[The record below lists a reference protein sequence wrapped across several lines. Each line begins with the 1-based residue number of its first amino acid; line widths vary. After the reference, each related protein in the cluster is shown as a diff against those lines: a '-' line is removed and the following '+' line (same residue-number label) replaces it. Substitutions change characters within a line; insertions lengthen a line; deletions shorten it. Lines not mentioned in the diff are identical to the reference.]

1 MNSLDSRFWGDF
13 PESSVIGKSFFV
25 YWPITKT
32 VRVGQSITRADQMNA
47 ANSETVLI
55 TGASSGIGLE
65 LARCFA
71 ADGCRLILL
80 ARNTD
85 ALEALAGELR
95 QAHKIE
101 TLVLTADLSR
111 PETPARV
118 FKELQGRGI
127 KVDVL
132 VNNAGFGANGTFAGL
147 PLQRQLEMIQVNIT
161 ALTNLTGLFLPGM
174 IERRRGGV
182 LNVGSLAGFLPG
194 PGMDD
199 LLRDQSLR
207 AFLHRGAG
215 GRTRRHGSDGD
226 GALSR
231 PDGDQF
237 RQHLARPKNAAA
249 EHAQNAGGN
258 RRELRPP
265 RFSPGQ
271 TAGHSRLAIPRSLFA
286 ASNHASLARAQNG
299 ETIQRHKG
307 ISPKSTHSLLNPHTF
322 AIVI

>member
-1 MNSLDSRFWGDF
+1 MNDTN
-13 PESSVIGKSFFV
+13 K
-25 YWPITKT
+25 
-32 VRVGQSITRADQMNA
+32 
-47 ANSETVLI
+47 ETVLI
-55 TGASSGIGLE
+55 TGASSGIGRE

-95 QAHKIE
+95 QAHEIE

-147 PLQRQLEMIQVNIT
+147 PLPRQLEMIQVNIT

-182 LNVGSLAGFLPG
+182 LNVGSLAGFLSG
-194 PGMDD
+194 PGMNVYYATKAFV
-199 LLRDQSLR
+199 LSFTEALAEELAGTGVTATALCPGPTATNFGNISHGQKMRRLNTPKMPAATVASFGHR
-207 AFLHRGAG
+207 AFRQ
-215 GRTRRHGSDGD
+215 GR
-226 GALSR
+226 
-231 PDGDQF
+231 P
-237 RQHLARPKNAAA
+237 
-249 EHAQNAGGN
+249 
-258 RRELRPP
+258 
-265 RFSPGQ
+265 
-271 TAGHSRLAIPRSLFA
+271 LAIPGWQY
-286 ASNHASLARAQNG
+286 HV
-299 ETIQRHKG
+299 
-307 ISPKSTHSLLNPHTF
+307 LLLLLRIMPRWL
-322 AIVI
+322 VR

>member
-1 MNSLDSRFWGDF
+1 MNDTN
-13 PESSVIGKSFFV
+13 K
-25 YWPITKT
+25 
-32 VRVGQSITRADQMNA
+32 
-47 ANSETVLI
+47 ETVLI

-111 PETPARV
+111 PEIPERV

-127 KVDVL
+127 KVDIL
-132 VNNAGFGANGTFAGL
+132 VNNAGFGANGAFAEL

-174 IERRRGGV
+174 IERRHGGV

-194 PGMDD
+194 PGMAVYYATKAFV
-199 LLRDQSLR
+199 LSFTEALAEELIGTGVTATALCPGPTTTNFGNISHGHKMRRLNTPKMPAATVASYGHR
-207 AFLHRGAG
+207 AFRQ
-215 GRTRRHGSDGD
+215 GRS
-226 GALSR
+226 
-231 PDGDQF
+231 
-237 RQHLARPKNAAA
+237 
-249 EHAQNAGGN
+249 
-258 RRELRPP
+258 
-265 RFSPGQ
+265 
-271 TAGHSRLAIPRSLFA
+271 LAIPGWQYHFLIFLIRILPRWCVRKMAGLF
-286 ASNHASLARAQNG
+286 NR
-299 ETIQRHKG
+299 TKD
-307 ISPKSTHSLLNPHTF
+307 P
-322 AIVI
+322 V